1 MAFIRAI
8 LLLLSISCPAQALA
22 VSKDDEAAQDA
33 ALQWLQLIDAG
44 RYEEA
49 ASRTSQE
56 VRTLENW
63 LDFFLTQRALLGRSN
78 KRQVDEVKH
87 ASTVPGV
94 PEIRRYHVV
103 RFKTSFEHRPAAIE
117 EVTITK
123 VGCCWEIFGYEI
135 SK

>member
-1 MAFIRAI
+1 M
-8 LLLLSISCPAQALA
+8 
-22 VSKDDEAAQDA
+22 SKDDEAAQDA

-49 ASRTSQE
+49 SSRTSQE

-63 LDFFLTQRALLGRSN
+63 LDFFSTQRALLGRCN

-103 RFKTSFEHRPAAIE
+103 RFKTSFEHRPAAVE